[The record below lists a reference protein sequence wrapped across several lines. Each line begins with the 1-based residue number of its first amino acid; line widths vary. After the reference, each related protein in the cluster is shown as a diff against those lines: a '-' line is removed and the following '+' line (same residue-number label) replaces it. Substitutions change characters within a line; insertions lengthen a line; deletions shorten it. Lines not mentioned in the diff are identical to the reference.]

1 MIGGSSHW
9 PTCKRRKKARKIKDR
24 LSELPDHLLR
34 RILSFVDS
42 KFAVQTCLL
51 SRRWRSVWKGVPALN
66 LDSKSFNKAGH
77 SFNRFASE
85 ILSRRYDSAPVDEM
99 SLEISD
105 TFDLSLGESVLMYQ
119 KLFDYAALHEIR
131 SLRAAN
137 SEGEELW
144 HYFNGVGFGSPA
156 FRMLA
161 TLHLEGCKVYC
172 PGSID
177 RLDPFSDF
185 PNLRDLSLAHCSWRG
200 DGEDGIEDR
209 PVCLRISGIKLLN
222 LRIEG
227 LWYMRKIEIFA
238 QNLESLYY
246 GGEDTGVDIGEL
258 HLPSLDRA
266 YVHIW
271 DCFGAA
277 RRLMNM
283 FRGLHSTRTL
293 ELHWNTVKE
302 IERDHDL
309 FDGQVSPFTR
319 LKTLIFNARGSVRMP
334 DSVSRYFFGNPSNKE
349 KKSTEFKVE
358 EKIE

>member
-1 MIGGSSHW
+1 MIGGSSHC

-66 LDSKSFNKAGH
+66 LDSKSFNNAGH
-77 SFNRFASE
+77 SFNKFVSE
-85 ILSRRYDSAPVDEM
+85 ILSRRYDSAPVDEI

-131 SLRAAN
+131 SLRAADY
-137 SEGEELW
+137 EGEELW
-144 HYFNGVGFGSPA
+144 YYFNEVGFGSSA

-161 TLHLEGCKVYC
+161 TLHLEGCQVYC
-172 PGSID
+172 AGSID

-185 PNLRDLSLAHCSWRG
+185 PNLRDLSLTRCSWRS
-200 DGEDGIEDR
+200 DGEDDGEEEH
-209 PVCLRISGIKLLN
+209 PLCLRISGIKLLN

-246 GGEDTGVDIGEL
+246 GEDRGVDIGLEAL
-258 HLPSLDRA
+258 NCIGILSRSFKR
-266 YVHIW
+266 ITI
-271 DCFGAA
+271 C
-277 RRLMNM
+277 
-283 FRGLHSTRTL
+283 STAKFL
-293 ELHWNTVKE
+293 L
-302 IERDHDL
+302 L
-309 FDGQVSPFTR
+309 
-319 LKTLIFNARGSVRMP
+319 LA
-334 DSVSRYFFGNPSNKE
+334 
-349 KKSTEFKVE
+349 
-358 EKIE
+358 